1 MSAPR
6 PRLAASRRDIAQ
18 MRQRPSHRKVRL
30 AQAPPKGVDNGCM
43 SRSEPRGIIDPSV
56 LRLREATV
64 TAGVWLTYVLCATG
78 GIYVALT
85 WSRPHRALQATLF
98 GVAALCGVAVARLP
112 RARIVRSRL
121 REVFFLGWSVLDL

>member
-1 MSAPR
+1 
-6 PRLAASRRDIAQ
+6 
-18 MRQRPSHRKVRL
+18 
-30 AQAPPKGVDNGCM
+30 M

-85 WSRPHRALQATLF
+85 WSRPHRALLATLF

-121 REVFFLGWSVLDL
+121 RELHEDGHGDRDRLQDLRHGRATACGADRVRARSRRTPVAGGR